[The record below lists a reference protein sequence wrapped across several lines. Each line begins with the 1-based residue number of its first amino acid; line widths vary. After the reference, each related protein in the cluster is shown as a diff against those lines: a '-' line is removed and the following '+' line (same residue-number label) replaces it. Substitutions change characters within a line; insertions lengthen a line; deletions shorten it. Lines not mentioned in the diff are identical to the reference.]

1 MKLPPIPKPSTP
13 DLILT
18 AGAASLVLACLFLLG
33 APALKHLQ
41 DRALEAEV
49 RGNAATLQLA
59 AETYASKNLGR
70 YPEDPLDLLAYLPG
84 DQAPLNPLTGEPV
97 RFRNEP
103 GDVTYRSPSRGTD
116 YVIEAWGSDGE
127 GRLQRLATLES
138 VATAGF

>member
-1 MKLPPIPKPSTP
+1 MKLPRMNKPSAP
-13 DLILT
+13 DLVLT

-33 APALKHLQ
+33 APALNHLRG
-41 DRALEAEV
+41 RALEAEV

-84 DQAPLNPLTGEPV
+84 DAVPFNPLTGDPV

-103 GDVTYRSPSRGTD
+103 GDLTYRSPSRGSD
-116 YVIEAWGSDGE
+116 YVIEAWGADGE
-127 GRLQRLATLES
+127 GRTQRLLILES
-138 VATAGF
+138 AAVAGL